1 MNEPITIRVR
11 NARSNVKPPE
21 GMEISMN
28 ADGSGGSVPE
38 KNPAPAKK
46 IGPQGLGEKGNN
58 GYSIGSPAAFKAH
71 KMYGK
76 DGAVKNAKTKK
87 EHLSLKKEG
96 YGHTSPVKKK
106 DACYAKV
113 ASRYKGGNSAYRSG
127 AMVKCRKVG
136 AANWGNKSK

>member
-38 KNPAPAKK
+38 KNPSPAK
-46 IGPQGLGEKGNN
+46 
-58 GYSIGSPAAFKAH
+58 AAFKEH

-76 DGAVKNAKTKK
+76 DGTVKNAKTKK

>member
-1 MNEPITIRVR
+1 MNDPITIRVR

-38 KNPAPAKK
+38 KNP
-46 IGPQGLGEKGNN
+46 
-58 GYSIGSPAAFKAH
+58 SPA
-71 KMYGK
+71 
-76 DGAVKNAKTKK
+76 
-87 EHLSLKKEG
+87 
-96 YGHTSPVKKK
+96 KKK
-106 DACYAKV
+106 DACYSKV